1 MDNLFIGAVENGART
16 AYAPLK
22 FGASLDTNAYNS
34 MLWNLAANAK
44 GGVRFHAISH
54 ECAC

>member
-16 AYAPLK
+16 AYAPLA

-44 GGVRFHAISH
+44 GGVRFHAI
-54 ECAC
+54 